1 LEIFRKEFYFLDAVS
16 LNGFIPKIDTE
27 MGKAQWTI
35 GPLCRYAEDLPL
47 VFSVR
52 YLKLF
57 DSLGKVNLKNLI
69 LSKLSPIFY

>member
-1 LEIFRKEFYFLDAVS
+1 MWSFWIKTNKRFFWKFLEKNLLYFLDAVS
-16 LNGFIPKIDTE
+16 LNGFTPKIDTE

-52 YLKLF
+52 
-57 DSLGKVNLKNLI
+57 
-69 LSKLSPIFY
+69 